1 MASMKGREK
10 PIECGAIGA
19 IGAIGVSEEYV
30 VDEACIELNLTLL

>member
-10 PIECGAIGA
+10 PIECGA